1 MLEVSRRNSYY
12 LFLPR
17 KKQKILHLHLPT
29 TKSNLYGG
37 VLDDVASWHWIAYSD
52 GVVVAANVMA
62 CVVFATV
69 VVVGNQTDPLYAC
82 V

>member
-1 MLEVSRRNSYY
+1 M
-12 LFLPR
+12 
-17 KKQKILHLHLPT
+17 
-29 TKSNLYGG
+29 
-37 VLDDVASWHWIAYSD
+37 DDVASWHWIAYSD